1 MIATVIKSPTPIIAP
16 DNSSSSVIQTAGA
29 MADLAIADLMGWN
42 LDWRKN
48 KKGKAVK
55 FLPVIVFWEHLCGRR
70 FYDSGWTG
78 LGKGGSGKTPSD
90 EIRGRCGGRLARR
103 FSGDRPPKLCGNRL
117 RVASPPASR
126 CRWRT
131 LCRDGTCAALGLD
144 QPPHVERPGFKTS
157 PRIDR
162 ATPQTLYGELGR
174 PVEMISYQALL
185 RKMTVDCTVNVTAL
199 SNECSQPF
207 RVAFS
212 PNRNP
217 G

>member
-1 MIATVIKSPTPIIAP
+1 MTQGGLASVRADQGKRPATKYGAAVGVGWRVDSQGIARLSSAVIDSALPRPLPRA
-16 DNSSSSVIQTAGA
+16 VGGAHYAG
-29 MADLAIADLMGWN
+29 M
-42 LDWRKN
+42 
-48 KKGKAVK
+48 
-55 FLPVIVFWEHLCGRR
+55 
-70 FYDSGWTG
+70 
-78 LGKGGSGKTPSD
+78 
-90 EIRGRCGGRLARR
+90 
-103 FSGDRPPKLCGNRL
+103 
-117 RVASPPASR
+117 
-126 CRWRT
+126 
-131 LCRDGTCAALGLD
+131 GTCAALGLD

-174 PVEMISYQALL
+174 PVEIISYQALL

-212 PNRNP
+212 PNRTRADGPTVAALGQTAAEPAKGHTAGHGFTLGRLRICRRTVPP